1 MDSIN
6 EFSTAKLE
14 KIGNFMSNISSI
26 IYGKKDDNPDNYLS
40 GSISQYSKNLVMTFP
55 VLCDNTLSPETAS
68 MISKANERNI
78 TTMLQLLF
86 TAMNIEANDG
96 MKVISKIHKNISTGM
111 DVAEV
116 ADKMEQIG
124 TRATVYGVAKKDIF
138 ARESAQAVTEMMSE
152 LKSKKYNVCFPVDSL
167 NEDSLNRFS
176 ITKTYRGI
184 VVKEA
189 ITPDQHKIVDTVY
202 RIIRAEDQYPKG
214 WAGYPNAAEKYYE
227 YINSPEFAEKINN
240 LITTASIDVPVTD
253 KQRAEIEAEVRK
265 TFEDDLELQLK
276 NAQLQHYNSQI
287 ANQKMQ
293 AQHYNSQIASNKLKN
308 FEIMRNATPR
318 LIDQEVKKSNELQPT
333 VIQVNYSQKNEAG
346 EFELRS
352 FLAGIKSRLIPV
364 SSTDIVE
371 RLIAK
376 NKTKINFLNFIRATT
391 GEIKFFKDFLFAI
404 DQAKLDSKNAVKKGE
419 AAAIWNC
426 LSNRAVKNTNSKLK
440 KLGNDASAI
449 TMLVISQETVNYMK
463 NVHKFDLEKMNN
475 TKMICDSYNL
485 MGIIIA
491 DESVEVIKSY
501 YVGNN
506 NYEQIAYSFLEK
518 EAKNSDYKK
527 MINLFG
533 KMNVR

>member
-6 EFSTAKLE
+6 EFGKLE
-14 KIGNFMSNISSI
+14 KIGNFMANMSSL
-26 IYGKKDDNPDNYLS
+26 IYGKKDDNPDNYLN

-96 MKVISKIHKNISTGM
+96 MKVLSKIHKNISIGM
-111 DVAEV
+111 DVEEV

-124 TRATVYGVAKKDIF
+124 NKAVTMYGVARKDIF
-138 ARESAQAVTEMMSE
+138 ARESAQAITEMMAE

-189 ITPDQHKIVDTVY
+189 ITPDQHKIVDKVY
-202 RIIRAEDQYPKG
+202 NIIMAEYQFPRG
-214 WAGYPNAAEKYYE
+214 WASYPNAAEKYYE
-227 YINSPEFAEKINN
+227 YINSQDFKDRINN
-240 LITTASIDVPVTD
+240 LVSTASVDVPVTD

-265 TFEDDLELQLK
+265 LVADEIETKIQ
-276 NAQLQHYNSQI
+276 NAQLANYNSQI
-287 ANQKMQ
+287 AT
-293 AQHYNSQIASNKLKN
+293 NKLKN

-318 LIDQEVKKSNELQPT
+318 LIDQEVKKANELQPA

-426 LSNRAVKNTNSKLK
+426 LANRAVKNTNSKLK

-491 DESVEVIKSY
+491 DESIEVIKSY
-501 YVGNN
+501 YVGNS

>member
-1 MDSIN
+1 MDALN
-6 EFSTAKLE
+6 EKVIFSNGKLN
-14 KIGNFMSNISSI
+14 KFGNFLSDIHAI
-26 IYGKKDDNPDNYLS
+26 IYGVKDDDPDNYLG

-96 MKVISKIHKNISTGM
+96 MKVIAKIHKNISTGM

-116 ADKMEQIG
+116 ADKMDQIG
-124 TRATVYGVAKKDIF
+124 TRGIMYGLHGGAFTK
-138 ARESAQAVTEMMSE
+138 ESAQAVTEMMNE
-152 LKSKKYNVCFPVDSL
+152 LKFQKYNVCFPVDSL
-167 NEDSLNRFS
+167 NEESLNRFS
-176 ITKTYRGI
+176 ITKTYRGTI
-184 VVKEA
+184 IKEA
-189 ITPDQHKIVDTVY
+189 ITPDQKDIVDKVY
-202 RIIRAEDQYPKG
+202 RIIRAEDQYPKAWVG
-214 WAGYPNAAEKYYE
+214 QPDAAEKYYN
-227 YINSPEFAEKINN
+227 YINSPEFSEKINS
-240 LITTASIDVPVTD
+240 LVSTASIDVPVTD
-253 KQRAEIEAEVRK
+253 KQRAEIEIEVRK
-265 TFEDDLELQLK
+265 LINDELNTKLT
-276 NAQLQHYNSQI
+276 NSQL
-287 ANQKMQ
+287 AGN
-293 AQHYNSQIASNKLKN
+293 NLKN
-308 FEIMRNATPR
+308 FEIMRNNIPR
-318 LIDQEVKKSNELQPT
+318 LIDQEVKKANELQPT

-506 NYEQIAYSFLEK
+506 GYEQIAYSFLEK
-518 EAKNSDYKK
+518 ETKNSDYKK

>member
-1 MDSIN
+1 MSILN
-6 EFSTAKLE
+6 ERFPITPIGLNKA
-14 KIGNFMSNISSI
+14 GNFLTNVNNII
-26 IYGKKDDNPDNYLS
+26 FGKKDEDPDNYLG

-96 MKVISKIHKNISTGM
+96 MKVIAKIHNNISTGM

-124 TRATVYGVAKKDIF
+124 TRATMFGISNKDIF
-138 ARESAQAVTEMMSE
+138 ARESAQAVTEMIAE

-167 NEDSLNRFS
+167 NEESLSRFS
-176 ITKTYRGI
+176 VTKTYRGT

-189 ITPDQHKIVDTVY
+189 ATPDQKEIVKKVY
-202 RIIRAEDQYPKG
+202 NIIRAEEQYPTNH
-214 WAGYPNAAEKYYE
+214 AGPDGKMNFDNYYN

-240 LITTASIDVPVTD
+240 LVNIASIDIPVND
-253 KQRAEIEAEVRK
+253 KQKAEIEIEIRK
-265 TFEDDLELQLK
+265 LITDELET
-276 NAQLQHYNSQI
+276 
-287 ANQKMQ
+287 
-293 AQHYNSQIASNKLKN
+293 KLKKSQLAGNNLRN
-308 FEIMRNATPR
+308 FEIMRNNIPR
-318 LIDQEVKKSNELQPT
+318 LIDQEVKKANELQPT

-426 LSNRAVKNTNSKLK
+426 LSNRAVKNINSKLK

-491 DESVEVIKSY
+491 DESIEVIKSY

-506 NYEQIAYSFLEK
+506 GYEQIAYSFLEK

>member
-1 MDSIN
+1 MDILN
-6 EFSTAKLE
+6 EKLVE
-14 KIGNFMSNISSI
+14 FKNPVLDKFGNFLSNVNQI
-26 IYGKKDDNPDNYLS
+26 IFGIKDDKSSDYLG

-96 MKVISKIHKNISTGM
+96 MKVIAKIHKNISVGM

-116 ADKMEQIG
+116 ADKMDQIG
-124 TRATVYGVAKKDIF
+124 TRAKMYGLSGLDIF
-138 ARESAQAVTEMMSE
+138 AKESAQAVTDMVNE
-152 LKSKKYNVCFPVDSL
+152 LKFKKYNNCFPVNSL
-167 NEDSLNRFS
+167 NEESLARFS
-176 ITKTYRGI
+176 INKTYRGTI
-184 VVKEA
+184 VKEA
-189 ITPDQHKIVDTVY
+189 NGPDPTQVRDIVQYVYKIISDEYNYPRQTGGTPY
-202 RIIRAEDQYPKG
+202 EDY
-214 WAGYPNAAEKYYE
+214 YKYVK
-227 YINSPEFAEKINN
+227 SPEFSGKIDEIISTLDMNVN
-240 LITTASIDVPVTD
+240 ITD
-253 KQRAEIEAEVRK
+253 KQRAEIEKEIRDRV
-265 TFEDDLELQLK
+265 ENDLENRLK
-276 NAQLQHYNSQI
+276 QSNI
-287 ANQKMQ
+287 D
-293 AQHYNSQIASNKLKN
+293 INKLKSAELMSN
-308 FEIMRNATPR
+308 IGTAKLVDT
-318 LIDQEVKKSNELQPT
+318 DVKKANELQPT

-364 SSTDIVE
+364 TSTDIVE

-449 TMLVISQETVNYMK
+449 TVLVLSQETVNYMK

-475 TKMICDSYNL
+475 TKMICDAYNL
-485 MGIIIA
+485 MGIMIA
-491 DESVEVIKSY
+491 DESIEVLKVY

-506 NYEQIAYSFLEK
+506 NYEQIAYSYLER
-518 EAKNSDYKK
+518 EAKNNDYKK

>member
-1 MDSIN
+1 MDALN
-6 EFSTAKLE
+6 EKVTLSNPILDKA
-14 KIGNFMSNISSI
+14 GNFISNISGI
-26 IYGKKDDNPDNYLS
+26 IYGVRDEDKSSNYLG

-55 VLCDNTLSPETAS
+55 VLCDNSLSPETAS

-96 MKVISKIHKNISTGM
+96 MKVIAKVHKNISAGM

-124 TRATVYGVAKKDIF
+124 TRSVMFGLTDGGKDIF
-138 ARESAQAVTEMMSE
+138 AGESAKLITDMMDE
-152 LKSKKYNVCFPVDSL
+152 LKYKKYNTSFPVNSL
-167 NEDSLNRFS
+167 NEQSLGRFN
-176 ITKTYRGI
+176 ITKSYN
-184 VVKEA
+184 
-189 ITPDQHKIVDTVY
+189 KIVINEAGLSPSQKED
-202 RIIRAEDQYPKG
+202 IINKI
-214 WAGYPNAAEKYYE
+214 AGIISDENDNAIGPMSNEEYYK
-227 YINSPEFAEKINN
+227 YINSPEFSSKIDTIISTLGMNVN
-240 LITTASIDVPVTD
+240 ITD
-253 KQRAEIEAEVRK
+253 KQRAEIEKEVKDIIRNTSADK
-265 TFEDDLELQLK
+265 LNRSNMDL
-276 NAQLQHYNSQI
+276 
-287 ANQKMQ
+287 
-293 AQHYNSQIASNKLKN
+293 NKLKS
-308 FEIMRNATPR
+308 FELMRNNYAR
-318 LIDQEVKKSNELQPT
+318 LIDTEVKKANELQPT
-333 VIQVNYSQKNEAG
+333 VIQVNYSQKNDSG

-426 LSNRAVKNTNSKLK
+426 LANRAVKNTNSKLK

-449 TMLVISQETVNYMK
+449 TVLVVSQETVNYMK
-463 NVHKFDLEKMNN
+463 NVHKFDLEKMAN

-485 MGIIIA
+485 MGIMIA
-491 DESVEVIKSY
+491 DESIEVLKSY

-506 NYEQIAYSFLEK
+506 GYEQIAYSFLEK